1 MISPERALWAA
12 VLARLIADARG
23 DGDKLD
29 QQRAK
34 HVLRRG
40 GRDLTMICDLAG
52 FDAEAVM
59 DRYERMNGRFVAPQR
74 PVPARAAFVDHLA
87 RRRQRVAELR
97 AAGHSRRHIA
107 AILQISPEMVRRDL
121 EFAARAAE

>member
-1 MISPERALWAA
+1 MIHPERALWAA

-23 DGDKLD
+23 DGNKLD

-74 PVPARAAFVDHLA
+74 PAPVRAEYVDHLNK
-87 RRRQRVAELR
+87 RRQRVAELR
-97 AAGHSRRHIA
+97 DAGHSRRQIA
-107 AILQISPEMVRRDL
+107 AILQISPDVVRRDL
-121 EFAARAAE
+121 EFARGKR

>member
-29 QQRAK
+29 QHQAK

-40 GRDLTMICDLAG
+40 GRDLSMICDMAG
-52 FDAEAVM
+52 FEAEAVM
-59 DRYERMNGRFVAPQR
+59 DRYERMKGRFVVPKR
-74 PVPARAAFVDHLA
+74 PVPSRSAYVDQLA

-97 AAGHSRRHIA
+97 AAGHSQRHIA
-107 AILQISPEMVRRDL
+107 VILQITRETVRRDL
-121 EFAARAAE
+121 ELVKVDAE

>member
-34 HVLRRG
+34 TVLRRG

-59 DRYERMNGRFVAPQR
+59 DRYERMNVRFVAPQR
-74 PVPARAAFVDHLA
+74 QVPARAEYVDRLNK
-87 RRRQRVAELR
+87 RRQRVAELR
-97 AAGHSRRHIA
+97 KAGHSQRHIA
-107 AILQISPEMVRRDL
+107 AILQISRETVRHDL
-121 EFAARAAE
+121 ALAKVADE